1 MAENEARDQGAVIPF
16 PSQTSAPAAQP
27 AAQPGPTTPPGLKPR
42 VAPRPKQRA
51 RRVVAI
57 GGGKGGIGKSL
68 VSANLGI
75 ALAERGSK
83 VVLVDADLG
92 GANLHTCLGVAQ
104 PRVSLSDFI
113 ERRVEAL
120 ENVVVPTG
128 IERLELISGAMDE
141 LDAANPKHSQKAKL
155 LRHLKS
161 LDVDYV
167 LLDLGA
173 GTSFNVLDFFLIADL
188 GVVVMLPE
196 PTSIENAYRFIKA
209 AFFRRLQVLAPDDD
223 FATLVGRALT
233 PREGEPRRTPMD
245 VVLELRKTNVE
256 VAARLER
263 ALAGF
268 SPWVLVNQART
279 RGDFDIGPT
288 VVNAWKK
295 FFGLEL
301 GTLGAIAH
309 DDSVWQAVR
318 ARQSLMRAFPQSAA
332 ATGLLRVAENL
343 IALER

>member
-1 MAENEARDQGAVIPF
+1 MSENEALEQGEIIEF
-16 PSQTSAPAAQP
+16 PRQKGPAR
-27 AAQPGPTTPPGLKPR
+27 PR
-42 VAPRPKQRA
+42 ARA
-51 RRVVAI
+51 RRVVAV

-75 ALAERGSK
+75 ALATRGSK

-104 PRVSLSDFI
+104 PRVGLSDFI
-113 ERRVEAL
+113 EKRVERL
-120 ENVVVPTG
+120 NDVVVPTG
-128 IERLELISGAMDE
+128 IERLELISGAMDD
-141 LDAANPKHSQKAKL
+141 LDAANPKHSQKSKL
-155 LRHLKS
+155 LRHLKT

-167 LLDLGA
+167 VLDLGA
-173 GTSFNVLDFFLIADL
+173 GTSFNVLDFFLIADI

-209 AFFRRLQVLAPDDD
+209 AFFRRLQMLAPDDD
-223 FATLVGRALT
+223 FASIVGRALAPRHGHPSMT
-233 PREGEPRRTPMD
+233 PLD
-245 VVLELRKTNVE
+245 VVAELRKEDVQT
-256 VAARLER
+256 AARLEH

-268 SPWVLVNQART
+268 SPWILVNQART
-279 RGDFDIGPT
+279 RGDFDIGST
-288 VVNAWKK
+288 VVSAWKK

-301 GTLGAIAH
+301 GLLGAVPH
-309 DDSVWQAVR
+309 DDAVWQAVR
-318 ARQSLMRAFPQSAA
+318 ARQSVIRAFPKSPA

>member
-1 MAENEARDQGAVIPF
+1 MPDTEALDQGAVIEF
-16 PSQTSAPAAQP
+16 PRQKA
-27 AAQPGPTTPPGLKPR
+27 
-42 VAPRPKQRA
+42 APRAKPRA

-75 ALAERGSK
+75 ALAERGSR

-92 GANLHTCLGVAQ
+92 GANLHTCLGVSQ
-104 PRVSLSDFI
+104 PRVSLSDFV
-113 ERRVEAL
+113 EKRVDRL
-120 ENVVVPTG
+120 EEVVVPTG

-155 LRHLKS
+155 LRHLKT

-173 GTSFNVLDFFLIADL
+173 GTSFNVIDFFLIADV

-209 AFFRRLQVLAPDDD
+209 AFFRRLQTLAPDDD
-223 FATLVGRALT
+223 FASMVARALA
-233 PREGEPRRTPMD
+233 PRDGQAPLTPMD
-245 VVLELRKTNVE
+245 VVVELRKTNLE
-256 VAARLER
+256 AAARLEH

-268 SPWVLVNQART
+268 TPWVLVNQART

-288 VVNAWKK
+288 VVSAWKK

-301 GTLGAIAH
+301 GYLGAVAH
-309 DDSVWQAVR
+309 DDAVWQAVR
-318 ARQSLMRAFPQSAA
+318 ARQSLMRAFPQSQA

>member
-1 MAENEARDQGAVIPF
+1 MADEDVVDPGAGSEPARRSKA
-16 PSQTSAPAAQP
+16 APKVKA
-27 AAQPGPTTPPGLKPR
+27 
-42 VAPRPKQRA
+42 RA

-68 VSANLGI
+68 VSANLGL
-75 ALAERGSK
+75 ALAARGSR
-83 VVLVDADLG
+83 VVLIDADLG

-104 PRVSLSDFI
+104 PKVTLSDFV
-113 ERRVEAL
+113 EKRVERL
-120 ENVVVPTG
+120 EDVLVPTG
-128 IERLELISGAMDE
+128 EERLSLASGAMDE
-141 LDAANPKHSQKAKL
+141 LDAANLKHGQKAKL
-155 LRHLKS
+155 LRHLRS

-173 GTSFNVLDFFLIADL
+173 GTSFNVLDFFLVADV

-209 AFFRRLQVLAPDDD
+209 AFFRRLQAMAPDDD
-223 FATLVGRALT
+223 FASMVGRALAPRDGQAAMT
-233 PREGEPRRTPMD
+233 PLD
-245 VVLELRKTNVE
+245 VVTELRKTDVE
-256 VAARLER
+256 AAARLEH

-268 SPWVLVNQART
+268 SPLVLVNQART
-279 RGDFDIGPT
+279 RADFDIGPT
-288 VVNAWKK
+288 VVNAWTK

-301 GTLGAIAH
+301 GYLGAVSH
-309 DDSVWQAVR
+309 DDAVWQAVR
-318 ARQSLMRAFPQSAA
+318 ARQPLLQVAPDGAA